1 MQGARLDD
9 GAREDMRADFAA
21 FFDDADGQVRV
32 QLFELDRGGQTRR
45 AGADDQYV
53 ELHGLARL
61 EMI

>member
-1 MQGARLDD
+1 
-9 GAREDMRADFAA
+9 MRADFAA